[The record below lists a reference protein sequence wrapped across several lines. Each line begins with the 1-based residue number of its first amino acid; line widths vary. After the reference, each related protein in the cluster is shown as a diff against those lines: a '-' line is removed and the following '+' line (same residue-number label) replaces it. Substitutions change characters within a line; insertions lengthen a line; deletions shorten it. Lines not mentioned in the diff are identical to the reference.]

1 MSRKAWTTEPSFT
14 HGCTAGVTADAR
26 VLRSPI
32 GISTNHSGS
41 NTITTMR
48 LLMYSRKYLRWP
60 TICTPIRRISRSVL
74 RSFEVG
80 ARLQAPGRT
89 VRATVS
95 VRARSWAPLSATV
108 FLAALRQGTSADK
121 LPATSNHS
129 RASRINGQIEACLR
143 SYAAA
148 NLTVA
153 MSSCCLTTNLTVCL
167 SNHRIWRPAARPG
180 SRYAAHR

>member
-32 GISTNHSGS
+32 GISTNHNGS

-60 TICTPIRRISRSVL
+60 TICTPIRRIFRSVL

-121 LPATSNHS
+121 LPATSNHHIA
-129 RASRINGQIEACLR
+129 RHG
-143 SYAAA
+143 
-148 NLTVA
+148 LTVRLKLA
-153 MSSCCLTTNLTVCL
+153 CAATLL
-167 SNHRIWRPAARPG
+167 RI
-180 SRYAAHR
+180 